1 MLVPDSVVERLEV
14 LLRDDVVGV
23 EVEDVVEEVPELVL
37 LEGGQELLPCHP
49 VPLRVIAGVLSPSVW
64 ADCSLITR
72 KVSSLQSRI
81 SRNFSKCLR
90 FLCDE
95 STSSYEGA
103 PHVLGPAG
111 ARLKMENTR

>member
-1 MLVPDSVVERLEV
+1 MPDSVVERLEV

-23 EVEDVVEEVPELVL
+23 EVEDVVEKVPELVL

-64 ADCSLITR
+64 ADCSLITQ

-81 SRNFSKCLR
+81 
-90 FLCDE
+90 
-95 STSSYEGA
+95 
-103 PHVLGPAG
+103 
-111 ARLKMENTR
+111 